1 MYHKLKKDMVQ
12 EDFKNENDLLRHIM
26 TVDKNVEQGR
36 ALKKIFTTPVELVVV
51 KVRS

>member
-1 MYHKLKKDMVQ
+1 MVK

-36 ALKKIFTTPVELVVV
+36 ALKKIFTTRENPFSYTHLTMPTQLE
-51 KVRS
+51 